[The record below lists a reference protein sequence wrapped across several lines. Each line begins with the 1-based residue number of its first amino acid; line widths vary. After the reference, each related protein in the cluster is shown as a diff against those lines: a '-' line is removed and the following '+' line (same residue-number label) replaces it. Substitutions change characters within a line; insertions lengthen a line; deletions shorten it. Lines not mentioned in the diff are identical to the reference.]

1 VIDHLTKKMKVSV
14 RRACMVLGIGRST
27 YHYQPTT
34 TPLESALTERIIE
47 LALQYGRY
55 GYRRITAL
63 LNNEGIKV
71 NHKRVERI
79 WRQEGLKVPARQPK
93 RRRLWLNDGS
103 IIRLRALYP
112 DHVWSYDFV
121 MHHTSDNRKFR
132 MLTIIDEY
140 TRECLAI
147 EVGRSLTRESV
158 LERLTELF
166 IQRGIPEHIRSDN
179 GSEFTAKA
187 VRQWLKALGVT
198 TLYITP
204 GSPWENGYNE
214 SFNGK
219 LRDEVLNVEIFDT
232 LLEAKVLIER
242 WRQHYNHVRP
252 HSSLGYK
259 PPAPEAVIPSKPK
272 TILYA
277 N

>member
-1 VIDHLTKKMKVSV
+1 MKKYLFIAVFFI
-14 RRACMVLGIGRST
+14 IGFCAINANAEIVKT
-27 YHYQPTT
+27 
-34 TPLESALTERIIE
+34 
-47 LALQYGRY
+47 
-55 GYRRITAL
+55 
-63 LNNEGIKV
+63 
-71 NHKRVERI
+71 
-79 WRQEGLKVPARQPK
+79 
-93 RRRLWLNDGS
+93 
-103 IIRLRALYP
+103 
-112 DHVWSYDFV
+112 DHV
-121 MHHTSDNRKFR
+121 
-132 MLTIIDEY
+132 E
-140 TRECLAI
+140 A
-147 EVGRSLTRESV
+147 
-158 LERLTELF
+158 EL
-166 IQRGIPEHIRSDN
+166 I
-179 GSEFTAKA
+179 SEFTAKA
-187 VRQWLKALGVT
+187 VRQWLKALSVT

-259 PPAPEAVIPSKPK
+259 PPAPEAVIPSELK